1 MNEKEIMPELE
12 QLTSQ
17 DIPDLDLYMDQV
29 IQLFASCYQQQAPD
43 DKGLTKTMIN
53 NYAKGK
59 LFPPVKNKK
68 YNKTQIMF
76 LNLIFQLK
84 GTISLTEIKTLLAP
98 LNEKVQIASEDETDF
113 FTLYDQMTT
122 VTTWQHQE
130 FATYLQEQAKQV
142 SEYAPAQTRYEEKL
156 TQIVMLAHLSN
167 VSRTLAQQF
176 IQELAN
182 EAQTATDE

>member
-1 MNEKEIMPELE
+1 MKSKNIMPKLE

-17 DIPDLDLYMDQV
+17 EIPELDLYMDQV
-29 IQLFASCYQQQAPD
+29 IQLFASCYQQQTPD

-68 YNKTQIMF
+68 YNKTQIML

-84 GTISLTEIKTLLAP
+84 GTVSLTEIKTLLAP
-98 LNEKVQIASEDETDF
+98 LNQQLESDPQSETEF
-113 FTLYDQMTT
+113 FTLYEQMSE
-122 VTTWQHQE
+122 VIMWQHQE
-130 FATYLQEQAKQV
+130 FTQYLQVQAQQLE
-142 SEYAPAQTRYEEKL
+142 SYAPKQTGYEKQL
-156 TQIVMLAHLSN
+156 LQIVMLAHLSN

-176 IQELAN
+176 IQTLA
-182 EAQTATDE
+182 DETE

>member
-1 MNEKEIMPELE
+1 MEHHESMPNLE

-17 DIPDLDLYMDQV
+17 DIPELDLYMDQV
-29 IQLFASCYQQQAPD
+29 IQLFASCYQQQSPD

-68 YNKTQIMF
+68 YNKTQIML

-84 GTISLTEIKTLLAP
+84 GTVSLTEIKTLLAP
-98 LNEKVQIASEDETDF
+98 VNEQLQTDANAEADF
-113 FTLYDQMTT
+113 FAFYEQLTA
-122 VTTWQHQE
+122 VVTWQHQE
-130 FATYLQEQAKQV
+130 FADYLQEQAKHLTSFTPEQ
-142 SEYAPAQTRYEEKL
+142 SAYEKKL
-156 TQIVMLAHLSN
+156 TQVVMLAHLSN

-176 IQELAN
+176 IQELA
-182 EAQTATDE
+182 ETEGHESK